1 MKLLK
6 KLAVCAALLS
16 LLPVFS
22 FAQVA
27 DTNPN
32 GLSCAIISKNLA
44 YGMRDTNDSDVS
56 ILQDFLHDKGF
67 LSSLPTGFFGRQTL
81 NAVFLFQRANGISP
95 TGYVGSLTRARIQV
109 IDCTQTT
116 PQTPSN
122 LPPGCTS
129 TFGYSPITGIKC
141 DSGTSNP
148 SPNPDPNT
156 SLNVVALA
164 VSKLAAKLNVSPT
177 SVSLVNIEK
186 VTWPNGCLGIDY
198 GTGSVCTQS
207 LVNGYKIILNS
218 GGQTYEYHTNSNGSQ
233 IVESIN
239 NVTNNVSFS
248 ATPQTGISPLSVNF
262 ITSGI
267 PYTASSPYSIDF
279 GDGTSGTSWG
289 IGFENGSMLNML
301 HTYTSAGTYTAKLL
315 KNTCPAG
322 AQCFAGPQ
330 TVGTVIV
337 TVTSGNQNQSINLTA
352 SPQTGVAPLSVSFGA
367 NGLTSGTNYS
377 IDFGD
382 GTQSPLSIIAQ
393 ADCSSCNPN
402 TYGAFHTYTTSGVFT
417 AKLMYQ
423 PPYTCPQ
430 GQYCTL
436 MMPAPQIIKTVTV
449 TATGNTQ
456 TGSLSVTPASGSA
469 PLTITI
475 SAPSSVENKINSC
488 VYSQGFFGASGNG
501 LRVDW
506 GDGTVSPT
514 NASSRLGQSC
524 TNEITTHTYAQSGT
538 YTVRVTSW
546 HPGPTDA
553 PITDWQGSAIV
564 TVSGSAS
571 ASEIFTATPAS
582 GNVPLNVSYRIDN
595 ANTLLYSY
603 SISYGD
609 GTSPYLLFAPAGAGN
624 CTGAGNGCFMIDSHI
639 YSQAGTYTATLYRT
653 IIASCSGGVV
663 CSAGVREIVKSAIVT
678 AGSVSSNGASL
689 SAYPT
694 TGNAPLSVAFSAT
707 RLPQS
712 NSLYTIQF
720 GDGTTQNVQGNYS
733 QACTASYPITC
744 TNFYGF
750 NVSHV
755 YTTAGAY
762 TAQVISNNSVVAST
776 VITVTGVQSSGGSL
790 AATPAS
796 GSSPL
801 TVSFSGNT
809 NSGCDGGYF
818 TMYFGDGSSEQFAI
832 AADSCR
838 PTVQT
843 GHVYYAPGTYSVTL
857 ANTYSN
863 ATIANTT
870 VSVR

>member
-1 MKLLK
+1 
-6 KLAVCAALLS
+6 
-16 LLPVFS
+16 
-22 FAQVA
+22 
-27 DTNPN
+27 
-32 GLSCAIISKNLA
+32 
-44 YGMRDTNDSDVS
+44 
-56 ILQDFLHDKGF
+56 
-67 LSSLPTGFFGRQTL
+67 LPTGFFGRQTL

-95 TGYVGSLTRARIQV
+95 TGYAGPLTRARIQV
-109 IDCTQTT
+109 IDCAQTV

-122 LPPGCTS
+122 LPSGCTS
-129 TFGYSPITGIKC
+129 TFGYSPISGIKC

-148 SPNPDPNT
+148 NPNPDPNT
-156 SLNVVALA
+156 SSNVVALA

-177 SVSLVNIEK
+177 SVSVVNIEK

-248 ATPQTGISPLSVNF
+248 TTPQTGISPLSVNF

-301 HTYTSAGTYTAKLL
+301 HTYTSTGTYTAKLL

-330 TVGTVIV
+330 TVGTVTI

-352 SPQTGVAPLSVSFGA
+352 SPQTGVAPLSVFFGA

-488 VYSQGFFGASGNG
+488 IYTYGFFGSSGNG
-501 LRVDW
+501 LSVDW
-506 GDGTVSPT
+506 GDGVQSPVT
-514 NASSRLGQSC
+514 TSMNQGQSC
-524 TNEITTHTYAQSGT
+524 TNAVRTHTYASSGT
-538 YTVRVTSW
+538 YTVKVRSW
-546 HPGPTDA
+546 HPGPTDQSVV
-553 PITDWQGSAIV
+553 DWQGTAMV
-564 TVSGSAS
+564 TVSNGTQNTAAGLSGS
-571 ASEIFTATPAS
+571 PAS
-582 GNVPLNVSYRIDN
+582 GAAPLNVS
-595 ANTLLYSY
+595 
-603 SISYGD
+603 
-609 GTSPYLLFAPAGAGN
+609 
-624 CTGAGNGCFMIDSHI
+624 
-639 YSQAGTYTATLYRT
+639 
-653 IIASCSGGVV
+653 
-663 CSAGVREIVKSAIVT
+663 
-678 AGSVSSNGASL
+678 
-689 SAYPT
+689 
-694 TGNAPLSVAFSAT
+694 FSAT
-707 RLPQS
+707 NLPQS
-712 NSLYTIQF
+712 NGSYIIQF

-733 QACTASYPITC
+733 QVCTASYPVTC
-744 TNFYGF
+744 TTFYGF
-750 NVSHV
+750 NVSHI
-755 YTTAGAY
+755 YATGGTY
-762 TAQVISNNSVVAST
+762 TAQVIANNSVIAST
-776 VITVTGVQSSGGSL
+776 VITVTGTQSSNSGL
-790 AATPAS
+790 TATPAS
-796 GSSPL
+796 GVSPL
-801 TVSFSGNT
+801 NVRFSGNT
-809 NSGCDGGYF
+809 NSGCGGGYF

-838 PTVQT
+838 AIVET
-843 GHVYYAPGTYSVTL
+843 GHVYYAPGTYSVVL